1 LDVKRKRTF
10 SYENSLHAQLAREC
24 GNINAQE
31 ESHDERFKIQGNSL
45 KFLSKAAFV
54 YTVCEQN
61 RQTVF
66 LLRNDNFIF
75 IVTVTIYRSYSV
87 DRYKKNPFTF
97 VTFVAIFLSKAAFGY
112 SL

>member
-1 LDVKRKRTF
+1 MLTCSNLPPAVTCAYYQLNLDVKRKRTF

-31 ESHDERFKIQGNSL
+31 ESHYKRFKIQGNSL

-66 LLRNDNFIF
+66 
-75 IVTVTIYRSYSV
+75 V
-87 DRYKKNPFTF
+87 
-97 VTFVAIFLSKAAFGY
+97 
-112 SL
+112 